1 LKTVLAVKPKDKKA
15 EENAVKI
22 QEILKNLSVE
32 LLPADKMAAA
42 DWITVV
48 GGDGTIM
55 HTAKQAAEY
64 HKPILGIN
72 SGRVGFLAGLEPE
85 EAPMI
90 SRILQ
95 GDYVVD
101 NRMLLAVTYE
111 KDGQS
116 ITKFSLNEVAITRS
130 GPARMIDLYLTDGLQ
145 GGQLHYRA
153 DGLLVATPTGS
164 TAYSLSAGG
173 PVLDP
178 FVEGMIVT
186 PVCPF
191 SLPSR
196 SLVFSTSHTLKI
208 EATCPADGQIVMCID
223 GEEPVDVT
231 GQEITV
237 KKAEDRFVQ
246 LIRLKNDAFFDI
258 YKNKI
263 MDRSV

>member
-1 LKTVLAVKPKDKKA
+1 
-15 EENAVKI
+15 
-22 QEILKNLSVE
+22 
-32 LLPADKMAAA
+32 
-42 DWITVV
+42 
-48 GGDGTIM
+48 M
-55 HTAKQAAEY
+55 HTAKQAAQY

-85 EAPMI
+85 EATLI
-90 SRILQ
+90 SRILD
-95 GDYVVD
+95 GKYTVD

-111 KDGQS
+111 KEGKKVTQY
-116 ITKFSLNEVAITRS
+116 SLNEAAITRN
-130 GPARMIDLYLTDGLQ
+130 GPARMIDISLTDGLQ
-145 GGQLHYRA
+145 GGQMHYRA

-178 FVEGMIVT
+178 FVEAIVVT

-191 SLPSR
+191 SFQSR
-196 SLVFSTSHTLKI
+196 SLVFSPNHRLHIK
-208 EATCPADGQIVMCID
+208 ATCSDGGQIIVCVD

-231 GQEITV
+231 GQEITIE
-237 KKAEDRFVQ
+237 KAKDRFVQ
-246 LIRLKNDAFFDI
+246 LIRIKEDTFFDI